1 MDIILPSN
9 YGKKWSDYEDNTLIY
24 KLEKNI
30 DIETIAQLHKRSIG
44 AIKIRQRTIAYN
56 LYLKKMS
63 IDEIINLTRLDKEQ
77 ITEAIESREMRKAYI
92 EQVKKEKLVIK
103 EKIELLKNQSEWMK
117 NEIIKMKEL
126 NQINNNH

>member
-9 YGKKWSDYEDNTLIY
+9 YGKKWSDYEDNTLLY

-63 IDEIINLTRLDKEQ
+63 IDEIINLTKLDKEQ

-92 EQVKKEKLVIK
+92 EQVKKEKLVIN
-103 EKIELLKNQSEWMK
+103 EKIELLKNESEWMK
-117 NEIIKMKEL
+117 NEIIKTV
-126 NQINNNH
+126 